1 MAFPPD
7 LHTTLAHHPRHPDSI
22 QECHFISHSN
32 RVDNQ
37 RGIRIGSYYANEMP
51 ITGGGGGWGWGWGW
65 WEKDQRL
72 VTSARWDL
80 GPGSVQW
87 GSVSVRQR
95 HLGPAWSTVAHRWPL
110 TARPAHRWRR
120 VRPLSIR
127 AHSDAFQEMMELPLC
142 FQNLNLDDQF
152 LIFLIF
158 LIFGVVTGNIQIGSV
173 QQQQQQQQSQTNSD

>member
-1 MAFPPD
+1 M
-7 LHTTLAHHPRHPDSI
+7 
-22 QECHFISHSN
+22 
-32 RVDNQ
+32 
-37 RGIRIGSYYANEMP
+37 
-51 ITGGGGGWGWGWGW
+51 GWGWGW

-72 VTSARWDL
+72 VTSPRWDL

-173 QQQQQQQQSQTNSD
+173 QQQQGEYSAGFLPPGIHCQPFLSTNPATRETIIMGKFIRAFPICIFISPTAADGFNAAIPAPNLMLIKSH